1 MHGYLHYSVMISF
14 LTGDIFQSNAQA
26 IVNPVNTVGVMGKG
40 LALAFKKKFPSNY
53 LEYKQAYER
62 DELKTGKMLVHL
74 TGQLITQIIINFPT
88 KKHWR
93 DPSKLVYIE
102 TGLDDLVTVINDHK
116 IKSIAIPALGC
127 GLGGLQ
133 WESVRSE
140 IEDKLRHLSINTEIL
155 IYGPG
160 FS

>member
-1 MHGYLHYSVMISF
+1 MISF
-14 LTGDIFQSNAQA
+14 LIGDIFHSNAQA

-62 DELKTGKMLVHL
+62 DELKTGKMLVHF
-74 TGQLITQIIINFPT
+74 TRQLITPIIINFPT
-88 KKHWR
+88 KNHWR

-133 WESVRSE
+133 WEPVRSV
-140 IEDKLRHLSINTEIL
+140 IENKLRHLSINTEIL

-160 FS
+160 Y

>member
-1 MHGYLHYSVMISF
+1 MHYSVMISF
-14 LTGDIFQSNAQA
+14 LTGDIFQSNAQG

-62 DELKTGKMLVHL
+62 DELKTGKMLVHF
-74 TGQLITQIIINFPT
+74 TRQLITQIIINFPT
-88 KKHWR
+88 KNHWR

-102 TGLDDLVTVINDHK
+102 TGLDDLITVINDHK

-133 WESVRSE
+133 WEQVKSM

-160 FS
+160 YS

>member
-1 MHGYLHYSVMISF
+1 MISF
-14 LTGDIFQSNAQA
+14 LTGDIFQSNAQG

-62 DELKTGKMLVHL
+62 DELKTGKMLVHF
-74 TGQLITQIIINFPT
+74 TRQLITQIIINFPT
-88 KKHWR
+88 KNHWR

-102 TGLDDLVTVINDHK
+102 TGLDDLITVINDHK

-133 WESVRSE
+133 WEQVKSM

-160 FS
+160 YS